1 MGASSSVVSHRAF
14 QGLTRN
20 AAGDCALFLLPRNNK
35 GQKKEKQKMNKLLII
50 VGVAALAVT
59 MTGCGN
65 DTEGWYPISGGYI
78 NLRNVHVITTEIDVW
93 GQHAS
98 PITRESIAQL
108 KKHVAEK
115 YEETIKKGLP
125 MIHRAC
131 IKFDDFTVNLPKEA
145 ESKREVLRLLD
156 SYLDMVEDLK
166 LPVK

>member
-1 MGASSSVVSHRAF
+1 MMVASLCVMML
-14 QGLTRN
+14 G
-20 AAGDCALFLLPRNNK
+20 
-35 GQKKEKQKMNKLLII
+35 I
-50 VGVAALAVT
+50 V
-59 MTGCGN
+59 GCGN

-78 NLRNVHVITTEIDVW
+78 NLRNVHLITTEIDVW

-156 SYLDMVEDLK
+156 SYLDMVENLK

>member
-1 MGASSSVVSHRAF
+1 MKKLMMVASLCVMML
-14 QGLTRN
+14 G
-20 AAGDCALFLLPRNNK
+20 
-35 GQKKEKQKMNKLLII
+35 I
-50 VGVAALAVT
+50 V
-59 MTGCGN
+59 GCGN

-78 NLRNVHVITTEIDVW
+78 NLRNVHLITTEIDVW

-156 SYLDMVEDLK
+156 SYLDMVENLK